1 MSERKRFFSYVIP
14 SVLAFALSGVYAIVD
29 GFFVGNSVGD
39 SGLSA
44 INIAYP
50 VVALIQAVGTGFGM
64 GGAVYYSISRAE
76 KKEQDAREFVAG
88 TMWLLI
94 TASIVMTVVFCL
106 LTRPVLLLL
115 GTGTGELLSL
125 GKDYLFVISL
135 GTFLQIFGVG
145 LVPLIRNNGG
155 ATFAMLTMIA
165 GFITN
170 IVLDWLFVWVY
181 EWSMTGAA
189 LATIIGQG
197 VTMAGG
203 FGYLIRKGK
212 LSFRIP
218 FRRFSQKAKSI
229 TKIGIAP
236 FGLTL
241 TPNISL
247 ILINRFSAS
256 YGGEEAIAVYACI
269 SYVISVVYLILQGVG
284 DGSQPLMSQYYGERE
299 EKKLRRIRNLAYRF
313 ALLLSAAGILLLF
326 AARWNVGT
334 LFGASEEV
342 TRGISCFS
350 AGDSIYRCQSY
361 YDSRLLRHGKD
372 DICLC
377 SYICRTCGDAG
388 ASLYSSCFRRSD
400 DDLVGNSDIADFRR
414 SAGGS
419 SEEARGQKGNDNFR
433 CGGTAECVKIADMK
447 NI

>member
-64 GGAVYYSISRAE
+64 GGAVYYSICRAE
-76 KKEQDAREFVAG
+76 KKEGEAREFVAA
-88 TMWLLI
+88 TMWLLL
-94 TASIVMTVVFCL
+94 ASSAVLTVVFCL
-106 LTRPVLLLL
+106 LTEPVLRLL

-247 ILINRFSAS
+247 ILINRFPLPMAGKRPSLSTPA
-256 YGGEEAIAVYACI
+256 
-269 SYVISVVYLILQGVG
+269 YL
-284 DGSQPLMSQYYGERE
+284 
-299 EKKLRRIRNLAYRF
+299 
-313 ALLLSAAGILLLF
+313 
-326 AARWNVGT
+326 T
-334 LFGASEEV
+334 
-342 TRGISCFS
+342 
-350 AGDSIYRCQSY
+350 
-361 YDSRLLRHGKD
+361 
-372 DICLC
+372 
-377 SYICRTCGDAG
+377 
-388 ASLYSSCFRRSD
+388 
-400 DDLVGNSDIADFRR
+400 
-414 SAGGS
+414 
-419 SEEARGQKGNDNFR
+419 
-433 CGGTAECVKIADMK
+433 
-447 NI
+447 

>member
-64 GGAVYYSISRAE
+64 GGAVYYSICRAE
-76 KKEQDAREFVAG
+76 KKEGEAREFVAA
-88 TMWLLI
+88 TMWLLL
-94 TASIVMTVVFCL
+94 ASSAVLTVVFCL
-106 LTRPVLLLL
+106 LTEPVLRLL

-342 TRGISCFS
+342 TRGVAQVFPVFLLAIPFIAVSRITT
-350 AGDSIYRCQSY
+350 AGFYATEKTTY
-361 YDSRLLRHGKD
+361 AYVLTYAEPAAMLVLLF
-372 DICLC
+372 ILP
-377 SYICRTCGDAG
+377 A
-388 ASLYSSCFRRSD
+388 F
-400 DDLVGNSDIADFRR
+400 
-414 SAGGS
+414 GG
-419 SEEARGQKGNDNFR
+419 QMMIWW
-433 CGGTAECVKIADMK
+433 GTAISRIFAAVLAVVLKRRADRKGMT
-447 NI
+447 NSAAEERQNV

>member
-1 MSERKRFFSYVIP
+1 MSERRRFFSYVIP

-39 SGLSA
+39 AGLSA

-64 GGAVYYSISRAE
+64 GGAVYYSICRAE
-76 KKEQDAREFVAG
+76 KKDSEAREFVAV
-88 TMWLLI
+88 TMWLLL
-94 TASIVMTVVFCL
+94 TASAVLTLLFCL
-106 LTRPVLLLL
+106 LTQPILRLL
-115 GTGTGELLSL
+115 GSGTGELLSL
-125 GKDYLFVISL
+125 GRDYLFVISL

-165 GFITN
+165 GFVTN

-181 EWSMTGAA
+181 GWSMTGAA
-189 LATIIGQG
+189 LATVIGQG

-203 FGYLIRKGK
+203 FGYLIRRGQ
-212 LSFRIP
+212 LSFRFP
-218 FRRFSQKAKSI
+218 LRRFGRKAKSI

-241 TPNISL
+241 TPNLSL

-284 DGSQPLMSQYYGERE
+284 DGSQPLMSQYYGEKE
-299 EKKLRRIRNLAYRF
+299 ERKLKTVRSLAYRF
-313 ALLLSAAGILLLF
+313 ALILSAAGVVLLF
-326 AARWNVGT
+326 VTRWNVGA
-334 LFGASEEV
+334 LFGASAEV
-342 TRGISCFS
+342 TRGVAQVFPIFLLAIPFIAVNRITT
-350 AGDSIYRCQSY
+350 AGFYATEKTTYAYILTYAEPVAMLV
-361 YDSRLLRHGKD
+361 LLF
-372 DICLC
+372 ILPV
-377 SYICRTCGDAG
+377 
-388 ASLYSSCFRRSD
+388 F
-400 DDLVGNSDIADFRR
+400 
-414 SAGGS
+414 GG
-419 SEEARGQKGNDNFR
+419 QIMIWW
-433 CGGTAECVKIADMK
+433 GTAASRIFAAVLAVVLKRRADRKGMTVSAAK
-447 NI
+447 EQRKRA